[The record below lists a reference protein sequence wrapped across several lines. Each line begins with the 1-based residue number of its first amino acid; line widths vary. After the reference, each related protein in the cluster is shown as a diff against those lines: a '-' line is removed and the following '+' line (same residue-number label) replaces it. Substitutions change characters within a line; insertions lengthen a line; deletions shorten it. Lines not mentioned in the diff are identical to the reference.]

1 MKAKTVAIVVLLVLF
16 GSAIAQKDKK
26 WTEWNKKEVQ
36 KMLEDSPWAKKQ
48 TDTDASQQM
57 FTPTSAPS
65 IQTVGAPVGDASR
78 STQGPANQAI
88 NVDYFVRFFSAR
100 PIREAL
106 IRSMELSRS
115 EIPSDVVVKMHN
127 FAEGKAQ
134 DSIIITVT
142 FTGNDQR
149 YTNPVMQAFSSATT
163 ATIQKNT
170 YLQRTDGK
178 QLFLQEYAPPGK
190 DGFGARFIFLRMPE
204 EKLFIDANAKEVRFF
219 TQFGIVKVD
228 RRFKVADMMN
238 EGELEY

>member
-1 MKAKTVAIVVLLVLF
+1 MKAKTVAVVVLLVLF

-26 WTEWNKKEVQ
+26 WTEWNKKEAQ

-57 FTPTSAPS
+57 FTPTSANG
-65 IQTVGAPVGDASR
+65 IQGAGPTANDASR
-78 STQGPANQAI
+78 SVQGATNQAI

-106 IRSMELSRS
+106 IRSLELNRS
-115 EIPSDVVVKMHN
+115 ELAPEVVGKMHN
-127 FAEGKAQ
+127 WAETKAQ

-142 FTGNDQR
+142 FSGNDQR
-149 YTNPVMQAFSSATT
+149 YTNPVMQAFNSATT

-178 QLFLQEYAPPGK
+178 QLFLQEYVPPGT

-219 TQFGIVKVD
+219 TQFGVVKVD
-228 RRFKVADMMN
+228 RRFKVADMMYDQN
-238 EGELEY
+238 LEY